1 MVFVVVIHANRAY
14 VVKPGDGLEEVK
26 RYFGLQK
33 KDVRLEG
40 RDGVVVGKCNGETGL
55 VALEKMGGL
64 VDWHLKVVVKR
75 SARRKKVVVGEM
87 ESVVAEPG
95 LDLDVVELTVDS
107 DLAEPAVDLDVVE
120 PAVHSDVAEPRVDS
134 DVVEP
139 GVESVVETE
148 VVSESSTK
156 MYQNVQSLKVQY
168 CTHFEAFTRIT

>member
-1 MVFVVVIHANRAY
+1 
-14 VVKPGDGLEEVK
+14 
-26 RYFGLQK
+26 
-33 KDVRLEG
+33 
-40 RDGVVVGKCNGETGL
+40 
-55 VALEKMGGL
+55 MGGL

-95 LDLDVVELTVDS
+95 VDLDVVELTVDS
-107 DLAEPAVDLDVVE
+107 DVAEPA
-120 PAVHSDVAEPRVDS
+120 VDS

-139 GVESVVETE
+139 GVDSDVVEPGVESVVETEVESVVETE

>member
-1 MVFVVVIHANRAY
+1 MSNNPFFHYVF
-14 VVKPGDGLEEVK
+14 
-26 RYFGLQK
+26 FGLQK

-95 LDLDVVELTVDS
+95 VDLDVVELTVDS
-107 DLAEPAVDLDVVE
+107 DVAEPAVDSDVVE
-120 PAVHSDVAEPRVDS
+120 PGVDS